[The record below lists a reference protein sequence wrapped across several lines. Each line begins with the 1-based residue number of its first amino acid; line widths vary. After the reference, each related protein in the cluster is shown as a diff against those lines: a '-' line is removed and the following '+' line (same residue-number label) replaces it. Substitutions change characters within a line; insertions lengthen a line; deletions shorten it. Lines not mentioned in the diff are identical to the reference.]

1 VRDSFRRVLRAE
13 FSTLSLVVAS
23 LTVAAFVAGIVFSS
37 ITRTAIE
44 VPRLPP
50 GTMRACIEQR
60 LATIK
65 SEKTDLA
72 GLDAASESCYREF
85 RSEFLL
91 NDFYHRKAKFLE
103 QSRDG
108 YVLLW
113 VVVVITLSGVGL
125 SALQL
130 VASYRLASAGRG
142 SLDTTGELSLERDK
156 VSLKSS
162 VTGLFILVF
171 SFAFFAL
178 FVAEVYKIKEL
189 RVENPPIAA
198 PEQAKQIDTAPLIPF
213 ENAGSSPVSA
223 TSK

>member
-1 VRDSFRRVLRAE
+1 
-13 FSTLSLVVAS
+13 
-23 LTVAAFVAGIVFSS
+23 
-37 ITRTAIE
+37 
-44 VPRLPP
+44 
-50 GTMRACIEQR
+50 MRACIEQR
-60 LATIK
+60 LNAVK
-65 SEKTDLA
+65 PEKTDLSVF
-72 GLDAASESCYREF
+72 DAASESCYREF
-85 RSEFLL
+85 RNEFLL

-130 VASYRLASAGRG
+130 VASYRLASVGRG
-142 SLDTTGELSLERDK
+142 SLDTPGELSLERDK
-156 VSLKSS
+156 ISLKSS

-189 RVENPPIAA
+189 RVENPPNSTG
-198 PEQAKQIDTAPLIPF
+198 QSTQIDTSPLIPF
-213 ENAGSSPVSA
+213 ESAASSPGPTA
-223 TSK
+223 AK